1 MRSLQWQL
9 KSSWS
14 IETDPPHLPIPRSRQ
29 VDTDVKGPSS
39 PGGALRGTPTPPTPE
54 LRLYSDAS
62 RSGWGAHLLD
72 QSASGLWSN
81 QETSLHINILE
92 MKVLFLALQA
102 FREIV
107 TDQRVTAMCDN
118 STVVA
123 YVFKQGGTVSDS
135 LCELT
140 GQLLRWTE
148 DHNVLLEARYLP
160 GQSNVLADLLSRRNQ
175 VLVAE
180 WSLLPQVAKKIIRT
194 WGSPTI
200 DLFATHLNA
209 KLPLYCSLIPGP
221 QALFEDA
228 FRHPWNHLD
237 VYAFPP
243 FSLVD
248 RVVARVRETPNLS
261 MTLIAPL
268 WPEKAW
274 FADLLLLLTQPPLTL
289 PLWDRLLR
297 QPHFNRFHG
306 SVYALNLHAW
316 RLSSLSGRASR
327 LLSRRVR
334 ESTARLYQSQWLS
347 FCRWC
352 RGRSITPLD
361 ATISVI
367 VDFLIHLR
375 EDKGFSLSALKG
387 YRSAITSV
395 FNLKGLDLANSKEL
409 YMLFRSL
416 AKTCPPQDLRPPAWD
431 VTLVL
436 QSLTKQPYEPM

>member
-1 MRSLQWQL
+1 MSSLKKLVPRARLRTRSLQWQL
-9 KSSWS
+9 KSNWS

-29 VDTDVKGPSS
+29 VDTDVAWWMSRDHLLQGAAFEGP
-39 PGGALRGTPTPPTPE
+39 PPPPPE
-54 LRLYSDAS
+54 LRLYWDAS

-92 MKVLFLALQA
+92 MKALFLALQA
-102 FREIV
+102 FREMV

-123 YVFKQGGTVSDS
+123 YVSKQGGTVSDS

-160 GQSNVLADLLSRRNQ
+160 GQANVLADLLSRRNQ

-180 WSLLPQVAKKIIRT
+180 WSPLPQVAKKIIRT

-209 KLPLYCSLIPGP
+209 KLPLYCSLIPDP

-228 FRHPWNHLD
+228 FRHPWNHFD
-237 VYAFPP
+237 VYSFPS
-243 FSLVD
+243 FGLVD

-306 SVYALNLHAW
+306 GVYALNLHAW
-316 RLSSLSGRASR
+316 RLSSVSSESQAFRDGLRAYCPHVSESPLHACINRSGSHSVVGVVDGA
-327 LLSRRVR
+327 LLHS
-334 ESTARLYQSQWLS
+334 
-347 FCRWC
+347 
-352 RGRSITPLD
+352 TPLY
-361 ATISVI
+361 
-367 VDFLIHLR
+367 LL
-375 EDKGFSLSALKG
+375 
-387 YRSAITSV
+387 
-395 FNLKGLDLANSKEL
+395 
-409 YMLFRSL
+409 
-416 AKTCPPQDLRPPAWD
+416 
-431 VTLVL
+431 
-436 QSLTKQPYEPM
+436 